1 MEEAKGEEKNMA
13 DDIALSLKGLH
24 VTKTKNKEMTVKN
37 RSLENLL
44 QSKEKALKKVEEGNI
59 RAISHIQQKLLQS
72 LEIDKTQ
79 SMEDLRTLQHVNRM
93 SPAPL
98 IGRAVGTLEDETSED
113 SPLGSGDQSPRSGGS
128 TPGSSTP
135 STPRRHKPLTRTV
148 SDGTFTKRLSRKL
161 ALQED
166 IFLLPPVN
174 KHIEPL
180 RKRSWSDSA
189 SLPQPPA
196 FPRGLKDGS
205 PVPTPPSSPR
215 PSSAS
220 PRRAGH
226 HAPGS
231 PRPRADSNPSTPR
244 QVSRSLSPRD
254 VPISS
259 SPRATENRP
268 TSARGPY
275 PLASTT
281 QERTQSSANTR
292 PMSASPRGRPGSASR
307 PTSGKPK
314 PALFHSNS
322 SLLLDAVS
330 SPRLLRRVNTAPPH
344 RLIPSFKT
352 QESHPPRANDTE
364 QKEDPTSP
372 RIILK
377 SQAPPSYMR
386 STGSSRWKCRKIRP
400 ADVYASDSSDD
411 EESSRAATF
420 TRMVPLYL
428 SQQGTP
434 LVKRDFSVKVEASE
448 AGGMRDSFEELKTC
462 RYLRKGN
469 D

>member
-1 MEEAKGEEKNMA
+1 MEKAEGENSNGEKKNMA
-13 DDIALSLKGLH
+13 DDIALSLKVLQ

-59 RAISHIQQKLLQS
+59 RTICQIQQKLLQS

-98 IGRAVGTLEDETSED
+98 VSRAVGTLEDETPED
-113 SPLGSGDQSPRSGGS
+113 SPTGSGDQSPRSGGS

-135 STPRRHKPLTRTV
+135 TTPRRHRPLTRTV
-148 SDGTFTKRLSRKL
+148 SDEPFTKRLSRKL

-166 IFLLPPVN
+166 MFILPPIN

-180 RKRSWSDSA
+180 RKRSYSDSA
-189 SLPQPPA
+189 SLPSPPA
-196 FPRGLKDGS
+196 FSRARDRAA
-205 PVPTPPSSPR
+205 VPTPPASPR

-220 PRRAGH
+220 PRRTGHH

-231 PRPRADSNPSTPR
+231 PRTPPVSNPTSPR
-244 QVSRSLSPRD
+244 QVSPSLSPRD
-254 VPISS
+254 GPVPC
-259 SPRATENRP
+259 SPRAVENRP
-268 TSARGPY
+268 ASAKVQRPRA
-275 PLASTT
+275 PTT
-281 QERTQSSANTR
+281 QGSANVR
-292 PMSASPRGRPGSASR
+292 PMSASPRGRPGSASH
-307 PTSGKPK
+307 PPSVKPK
-314 PALFHSNS
+314 AVLLHSNS
-322 SLLLDAVS
+322 ALLLDAVS

-344 RLIPSFKT
+344 RLIPSLRT
-352 QESHPPRANDTE
+352 QDPTHTPNNGDE
-364 QKEDPTSP
+364 QKDDPTSP
-372 RIILK
+372 KIIRK

-411 EESSRAATF
+411 EESSRTAAF
-420 TRMVPLYL
+420 TRMMPLYL

-434 LVKRDFSVKVEASE
+434 LVKRDFSVKPTES
-448 AGGMRDSFEELKTC
+448 GGMRDSFEELKTC

-469 D
+469 Q